1 MPRKKEG
8 MVFEV
13 HPTPV
18 KGKDGRNMVY
28 VRPAGGKKL
37 SMRALEDYCDKFY
50 GIRFGELSRAMNV
63 FLRAAAELMAQGYR
77 IDTPIGSFA
86 PRLKL
91 VREVTDADDVK
102 ARDVRFDGVDY
113 NPGKRWN
120 EQLEKWSDGFRPAH
134 NPDTQRLMADQQLMD
149 NSLRECLARFK
160 GYITVGIFARQ
171 SGLTYYSARKQ
182 LEQWTK
188 GDNPRLLKTRR
199 GHEYIYTEV

>member
-1 MPRKKEG
+1 M
-8 MVFEV
+8 
-13 HPTPV
+13 
-18 KGKDGRNMVY
+18 Y
-28 VRPAGGKKL
+28 VRPAGGRKL
-37 SMRALEDYCDKFY
+37 SMKALEDYCDKFY
-50 GIRFGELSRAMNV
+50 GIRFGELSRAMDV
-63 FLRAAAELMAQGYR
+63 FMRAAAELMARGYR

-91 VREVTDADDVK
+91 VREVTDVNDVK
-102 ARDVRFDGVDY
+102 ARDVKFDGVDY

-120 EQLEKWSDGFRPAH
+120 EHLEKWTDGFQPAH

-149 NSLRECLARFK
+149 NSLKECLTRFK

-188 GDNPRLLKTRR
+188 GDNPPIVAYC
-199 GHEYIYTEV
+199 H